1 MTSYLI
7 SMATFGAIYALLALA
22 LNLMWGLAGMVN
34 LGLVGFYGLGAY
46 VSALATVGL
55 GLPVP
60 VGMLAAMAV
69 TCAFSALTT
78 FGLLRLR
85 DDYLAIVTLGFAET
99 VRIVAENETWL
110 TRGTDGIS
118 GIPQPL
124 KAALGTNFNLAYLV
138 LCLAVLAFTLVI
150 LERTRCSPF
159 GRVLRAIR
167 EDQQVAAFAGK
178 NVRLFKVEALAIG
191 GAVAGLAGA
200 LYAHYTSYI
209 VPELYV
215 PLVTI
220 YVFLAVTAGGIG
232 NNFGAVLGS
241 FIVVFCLE
249 STRFLIAIVPWATAE
264 RLAAVRE
271 FLVGLGLLL
280 ILLLRPRGLIPEP
293 LPRLVSNEQPSN
305 SGN

>member
-55 GLPVP
+55 GVPVP

-124 KAALGTNFNLAYLV
+124 KAALGANFNLAYLV
-138 LCLAVLAFTLVI
+138 LCLAVLAITLVI
-150 LERTRCSPF
+150 LERTRCSPL

-178 NVRLFKVEALAIG
+178 NVRLFKVRPSPLG
-191 GAVAGLAGA
+191 GRSLVSLVRSTRIIRA
-200 LYAHYTSYI
+200 TSYR
-209 VPELYV
+209 
-215 PLVTI
+215 
-220 YVFLAVTAGGIG
+220 
-232 NNFGAVLGS
+232 S
-241 FIVVFCLE
+241 FMSRSLP
-249 STRFLIAIVPWATAE
+249 STSSSP
-264 RLAAVRE
+264 
-271 FLVGLGLLL
+271 
-280 ILLLRPRGLIPEP
+280 
-293 LPRLVSNEQPSN
+293 
-305 SGN
+305 